1 MLPKNGQSPF
11 SDFTVADESYTEV
24 WRIVYLGVRSVMFS
38 PK

>member
-1 MLPKNGQSPF
+1 MARIVF

-24 WRIVYLGVRSVMFS
+24 WRIVCLHVLSVMLS